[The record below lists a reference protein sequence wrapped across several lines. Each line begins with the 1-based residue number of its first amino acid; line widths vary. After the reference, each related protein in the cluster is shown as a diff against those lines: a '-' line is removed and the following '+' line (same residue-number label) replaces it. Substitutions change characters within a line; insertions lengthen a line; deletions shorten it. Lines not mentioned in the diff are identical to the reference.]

1 MKFTKSLLVALPF
14 LLQIAL
20 FTTLY
25 TRRNAIAASSPWPTG
40 PVDISDLYRQRDR
53 IAAQL
58 AALEHKPKQFLPRGV
73 AAASSDHPHRVMQ
86 QTNGESRA

>member
-14 LLQIAL
+14 LLQIVL
-20 FTTLY
+20 FTALY
-25 TRRNAIAASSPWPTG
+25 TRRNAIVASSPRLAQH
-40 PVDISDLYRQRDR
+40 VDISDLYRQRDR

-73 AAASSDHPHRVMQ
+73 AAASSDHPHRLMQ
-86 QTNGESRA
+86 QPNGESRA

>member
-1 MKFTKSLLVALPF
+1 MKFPKSLLVALPF

-25 TRRNAIAASSPWPTG
+25 TRRNIIAVSSPRPTG

-58 AALEHKPKQFLPRGV
+58 AVLEHKPKQFLPRGV
-73 AAASSDHPHRVMQ
+73 AAASSDHPRWFMQ
-86 QTNGESRA
+86 QRNGESRA